1 METMEMYA
9 QHRLDTLKR
18 RREQKRRQKIRHRV
32 CAVITL
38 IAVCTASAGTI
49 YTVSAKDITI
59 TEINEFEGTANSIMV
74 RTRASEVIDVLNE
87 QGIEVT
93 DTDKLNVPS
102 DAKPDD
108 NSEIVLRRGKEIKV
122 VTSNNEETVVVTSAD
137 TDQALREAGYI
148 TSDTDEITLD
158 GGSIASSDTVEIKSI
173 SITYESEEE
182 EIPFETIYQDDSA
195 SYKGTETVV
204 TDGANGIKL
213 KTYKVLTYD
222 NGEQKERTLES
233 ETIVS
238 EPTSKVVKRGT
249 KDKPAPTDS
258 GSSSAA
264 APAQDTGSTIAG
276 HRYSKKIIMQG
287 TAYTDSPAENGGYS
301 CTALGTALR
310 KGVVAVDPSVIP
322 LRSKLYIVSADGK
335 YVYGEASAEDTGG
348 AIKGNR
354 IDLCY
359 PSYSDCTNFGR
370 RDVIVYILS
379 D

>member
-1 METMEMYA
+1 METMESYT
-9 QHRLDTLKR
+9 QQRLSNLKL
-18 RREQKRRQKIRHRV
+18 RREKKRRQRIRHRI
-32 CAVITL
+32 CAVLTL
-38 IAVCTASAGTI
+38 IAVCAASAGTV
-49 YTVSAKDITI
+49 YTASAKDITI
-59 TEINEFEGTANSIMV
+59 TEINEFEGTANSMTV

-102 DAKPDD
+102 DSKPDED
-108 NSEIVLRRGKEIKV
+108 SEIVLRRGKEIKV

-137 TDQALREAGYI
+137 TEQALREAGYI

-158 GGSIASSDTVEIKSI
+158 GGSIAASDTVEIKSI
-173 SITYESEEE
+173 SVTYESEEE
-182 EIPFETIYQDDSA
+182 EIPFETTYRDDPD

-204 TDGANGIKL
+204 TEGVNGIKL

-233 ETIVS
+233 ETTIS
-238 EPTSKVVKRGT
+238 EPVNKIIKRGT
-249 KDKPAPTDS
+249 KDKPVSTD
-258 GSSSAA
+258 SAA
-264 APAQDTGSTIAG
+264 ASAAVSAADTGSTIAG
-276 HRYSKKIIMQG
+276 HHYSKKITMQG

-322 LRSKLYIVSADGK
+322 LGSKLYIVSADGK

-370 RDVIVYILS
+370 RDVIVYVLS